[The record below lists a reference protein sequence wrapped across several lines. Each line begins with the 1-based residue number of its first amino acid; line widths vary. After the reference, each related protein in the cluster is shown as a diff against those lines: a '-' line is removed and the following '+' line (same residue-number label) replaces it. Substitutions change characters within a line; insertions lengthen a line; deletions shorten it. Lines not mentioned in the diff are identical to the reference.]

1 MWGTITCPKCKHGN
15 PGTARE
21 CSSCGTPFVLA
32 SAAASGTSTSASVS
46 TMQPPTPAANPV
58 PAEGT
63 AKPSWMTTNAPL
75 PSPPAQSRNIEA
87 EAPRIVSQGAVSQ
100 PVPPTPITSPLVNQP
115 ANASPPQSPGHRLL
129 LPLLVAALVL
139 AGVVA
144 FYFVRRDSSV
154 TAAPPSDSNVAL
166 PASPS
171 GRGPETLAPSAE
183 LIARWKS
190 AVVLIESYAFKGN
203 EIIHIEGKT
212 SQGTGFFVSADGLIA
227 TAHHVIRQVDD
238 GLEHRLAVK
247 LLDTSK
253 FEQVLCLAE
262 DKENDL
268 AVMKIAKQGTE
279 YLRLSSTDSIPQTT
293 RIFVIGHPGKGTYS
307 EFWSV
312 TQGSVTSRAIG
323 PDEKEYYGVDA
334 RIEPGNSG
342 GPVLLTGGEV
352 IGVAD
357 WKVTATSMNYAV
369 PVQKL
374 RTLIERAKEVKG
386 SPCGIGGKMTW

>member
-1 MWGTITCPKCKHGN
+1 
-15 PGTARE
+15 
-21 CSSCGTPFVLA
+21 
-32 SAAASGTSTSASVS
+32 
-46 TMQPPTPAANPV
+46 
-58 PAEGT
+58 
-63 AKPSWMTTNAPL
+63 MTTNTPL
-75 PSPPAQSRNIEA
+75 PSPPAQPPLTQNVET
-87 EAPRIVSQGAVSQ
+87 ETPRIVSQGAVLQ
-100 PVPPTPITSPLVNQP
+100 PAPSTPITSPLSKQTTG
-115 ANASPPQSPGHRLL
+115 ASAPQSAGQRLL

-139 AGVVA
+139 TGLAA
-144 FYFVRRDSSV
+144 FYFVRRDSNG
-154 TAAPPSDSNVAL
+154 TAVPPSNSDIAQ
-166 PASPS
+166 PPPTS
-171 GRGPETLAPSAE
+171 GRGLETLAPSGE

-203 EIIHIEGKT
+203 DIIHIEGKT

-238 GLEHRLAVK
+238 GLDHRIAVK

-268 AVMKIAKQGTE
+268 AVIKIAKQGTE

-374 RTLIERAKEVKG
+374 RTLIERSKDAKG